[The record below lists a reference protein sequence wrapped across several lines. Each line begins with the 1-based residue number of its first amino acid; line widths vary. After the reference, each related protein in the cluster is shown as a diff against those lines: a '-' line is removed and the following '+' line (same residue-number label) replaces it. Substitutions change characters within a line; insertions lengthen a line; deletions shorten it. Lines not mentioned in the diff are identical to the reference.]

1 MPCSMADG
9 YGLQHGLWLF
19 SVHHELEVES
29 AADAELAELL
39 KRSAERDQPVVR
51 TLDDRCVRNI
61 SCLIHRARSSSDIES
76 PAELSRRV
84 RWHTLL
90 WLRTQ
95 VTSTA
100 STDPCDAGSDTLSSG
115 APSPVPAP
123 LPGVFFDEAKAGI
136 GPSGWSSPGEGN

>member
-1 MPCSMADG
+1 MTDSIAYGKRHGLCPVAWPMAMACSMAD
-9 YGLQHGLWLF
+9 GLWLF

-76 PAELSRRV
+76 PAELSRRDECDG
-84 RWHTLL
+84 T
-90 WLRTQ
+90 
-95 VTSTA
+95 
-100 STDPCDAGSDTLSSG
+100 PCCGS
-115 APSPVPAP
+115 
-123 LPGVFFDEAKAGI
+123 EHK
-136 GPSGWSSPGEGN
+136 